1 MEIDKNYLVNTKEL
15 IFKEFYG
22 GMSVAR
28 IIREYKDIYEVSDK
42 EACEY
47 VYGILKDYA
56 LKY

>member
-1 MEIDKNYLVNTKEL
+1 
-15 IFKEFYG
+15 
-22 GMSVAR
+22 MSVAR

-47 VYGILKDYA
+47 VYGILKNYA